1 MKTWYRIRAARKTAK
16 LLIYD
21 QIGAWGISSKDL
33 LAQLAALGD
42 AALTVRINSPG
53 GDVFDALAI
62 YNALSRHPGKVTA
75 QIDALCASAATL
87 VALAADE
94 VRMADNALF
103 MIHDPWTVSTGNS
116 AKLLKQ
122 ADVLDTMAEQIVGIY
137 ARKTGAAPA
146 ELRDWMHAETWY
158 TAEQALAAGFIDA
171 IDAPLR
177 LAALITHPLTAFKN
191 PPLEMLLMTDETPMP
206 AAPDVPETPTTPEPA
221 TVAEPPLVG
230 LDPVLVSQLCLSAK
244 EPDLIPQ
251 LLKAGIQTE
260 AGVRNAL
267 AAAKAVRDICALAKM
282 PQLADGLIAS
292 GASPEQAKLVTWDA
306 MVARSEATPIDS
318 AAPDR
323 QTLTRAAFNNL
334 NPQARAVFVRAGGQ
348 LTD

>member
-137 ARKTGAAPA
+137 ARKTGADPA
-146 ELRDWMHAETWY
+146 DLRAWMRAETWY

-171 IDAPLR
+171 IDEPLK
-177 LAALITHPLTAFKN
+177 LAALISHDLSIFN
-191 PPLEMLLMTDETPMP
+191 HPPLEQPLMTDETMP
-206 AAPDVPETPTTPEPA
+206 PNTPDVPETPATPEPA
-221 TVAEPPLVG
+221 APET
-230 LDPVLVSQLCLSAK
+230 PVPDALNPVTLSQMCIK
-244 EPDLIPQ
+244 GGEPDLIP
-251 LLKAGIQTE
+251 LLLQTLHTPEQVQARIDQAGEIRQ
-260 AGVRNAL
+260 
-267 AAAKAVRDICALAKM
+267 ICALAKM

-306 MVARSEATPIDS
+306 LVARSDATPIDS
-318 AAPDR
+318 AAPER
-323 QTLTRAAFNNL
+323 KTLNRAAFNNL
-334 NPQARAVFVRAGGQ
+334 NPQARADFIRAGGQ

>member
-1 MKTWYRIRAARKTAK
+1 MKTWYRIRAARKTAE

-75 QIDALCASAATL
+75 QIDALCASAATC

-103 MIHDPWTVSTGNS
+103 MIHEPWTVSTGNS
-116 AKLLKQ
+116 AELLKQ
-122 ADVLDTMAEQIVGIY
+122 ADVLNTTAEQLVGIY
-137 ARKTGAAPA
+137 ARKTGAGQA
-146 ELRDWMHAETWY
+146 ELRDWMRAETWY
-158 TAEQALAAGFIDA
+158 TADQALAAGFIDA
-171 IDAPLR
+171 IDEPLR

-191 PPLEMLLMTDETPMP
+191 PPLEPLPMTDENL
-206 AAPDVPETPTTPEPA
+206 APDTPDAEPA
-221 TVAEPPLVG
+221 VESPPAP
-230 LDPVLVSQLCLSAK
+230 LDPVIVSQLCLSAK

-251 LLKAGIQTE
+251 LLKSGIQTE
-260 AGVRNAL
+260 AGVQCAIR
-267 AAAKAVRDICALAKM
+267 AAQTIREICAVAKT
-282 PQLADGLIAS
+282 PQLSDGLIAS

-306 MVARSEATPIDS
+306 LVARSEATPIDS

-334 NPQARAVFVRAGGQ
+334 NPQARAVFVRSGGQ